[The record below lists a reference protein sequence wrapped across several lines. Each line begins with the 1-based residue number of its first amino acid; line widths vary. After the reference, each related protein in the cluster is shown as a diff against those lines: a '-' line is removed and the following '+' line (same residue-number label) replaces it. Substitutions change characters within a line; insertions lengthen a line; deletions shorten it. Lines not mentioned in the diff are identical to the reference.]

1 MNFPFVN
8 LQIATNNF
16 RERLG
21 TGGFGIVYKGSLSAE
36 TLIAVKRLE
45 RLLPQ
50 GEREFKTEV
59 TPIGSIHHRNL
70 VRLCGYCS
78 EGLQRD
84 QPVSEEGF
92 LTLGQDGNLQL
103 GDGKS
108 TV

>member
-1 MNFPFVN
+1 MMKNRRSLDASIFVPGTPVNFPFVN

-78 EGLQRD
+78 EGLQR
-84 QPVSEEGF
+84 
-92 LTLGQDGNLQL
+92 
-103 GDGKS
+103 
-108 TV
+108 